1 MNTSQ
6 PPQQPGPPGPPG
18 QDALPAE
25 RHCAVFDT
33 VLGPYGIAWRDE
45 AVTHVQLPLI
55 DREATIA
62 ELQWQSGAEI
72 TPPPWPPFVVQ
83 AVAAMQDLLEG
94 EPADLHGV
102 PLDWAGIG
110 QFERR
115 IYEATRRIAPGQTCT
130 YDELAREIG
139 SPGAAR
145 AMDVA
150 LARNPW
156 PLVVPCHRVIA
167 GGGRMGGHSAAGG
180 IATKKKMLEIEA
192 AMAARLASAGRTQ
205 AAR

>member
-1 MNTSQ
+1 METAQ
-6 PPQQPGPPGPPG
+6 PFAPT
-18 QDALPAE
+18 APAE

-33 VLGPYGIAWRDE
+33 ALGAFGIAWRNE
-45 AVTHVQLPLI
+45 AVTQVLLPLV

-62 ELQWQSGAEI
+62 ELQWQSGAELA
-72 TPPPWPPFVVQ
+72 PPPWPPFIAD
-83 AVAAMQDLLEG
+83 AVRAMQSLLDG
-94 EPADLHGV
+94 EPADLHEV

-110 QFERR
+110 QFERKV
-115 IYEATRRIAPGQTCT
+115 YEATLWIPPGEVRT
-130 YDELAREIG
+130 YDELADTIG
-139 SPGAAR
+139 NPGAAR
-145 AMDVA
+145 AVDVA

>member
-1 MNTSQ
+1 METAQ
-6 PPQQPGPPGPPG
+6 PFAPT
-18 QDALPAE
+18 APAE

-33 VLGPYGIAWRDE
+33 ALGAFGIAWRNE
-45 AVTHVQLPLI
+45 AVTQVLLPLV

-62 ELQWQSGAEI
+62 ELQWQSGAELA
-72 TPPPWPPFVVQ
+72 PPPWPPFIAD
-83 AVAAMQDLLEG
+83 AVRAMQSLLDG
-94 EPADLHGV
+94 EPADLHEV

-110 QFERR
+110 QFERKV
-115 IYEATRRIAPGQTCT
+115 YEATLWIPPGKVRT
-130 YDELAREIG
+130 YDELADTIG
-139 SPGAAR
+139 NPGAAR
-145 AMDVA
+145 AVDVA